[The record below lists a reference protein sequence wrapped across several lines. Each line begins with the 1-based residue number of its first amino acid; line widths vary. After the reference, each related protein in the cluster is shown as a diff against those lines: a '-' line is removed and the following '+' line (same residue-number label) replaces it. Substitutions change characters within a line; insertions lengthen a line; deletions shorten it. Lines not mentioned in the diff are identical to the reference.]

1 MKNQAF
7 NEIWKLSSYVQD
19 PECYQELIK
28 QTQQVIRDYTDQG
41 RLDFDPL
48 ESARNRVLSLPKD
61 QLEQELKGAVC
72 LVSGGL
78 GCIGSTLVKEL
89 LQFEVKELVIVDKV
103 DFHGL
108 TTDGRLTHY
117 QCNVLDNAR
126 LAEIFERHQP
136 QIVFHTAAQ
145 RNPGLA
151 EKEIFGSV
159 NTNVFGTLNMVKIAE
174 ATGSVRN
181 FIFCSTGKAS
191 RYFTEEVYAA
201 TKKMCEYIL
210 DVHSRGSKI
219 AFSMARFTHVVDN
232 SLMENEIRES
242 VTNGKYVRIHSPGK
256 FVTAQNAKEASYL
269 LLNALVHADRDRCNF
284 LIVRN
289 LEWPAE
295 SLELA
300 LYYIST
306 FHRQIPIVFS
316 GNPIGYTEKFF
327 RGQMDWSKPCE
338 LNLLINVYENRF
350 RRITGADDII
360 VSNILPCSECALTQA
375 LDNLRLSTS
384 DTEIKANLLAGLK
397 EIVVETLADA
407 DKRDTVNILN
417 WGLDRKILESEHA
430 RHSDYGPIIPM
441 LFQSLENTPYYS
453 QVEHLL
459 DLSSSLEY

>member
-1 MKNQAF
+1 MKDQAF
-7 NEIWKLSSYVQD
+7 HEIWKLSSQVQD
-19 PECYQELIK
+19 PDCYQELIK
-28 QTQQVIRDYTDQG
+28 YTQQVIQEYTEQG

-48 ESARNRVLSLPKD
+48 ESARNRVLSLPKE
-61 QLEQELKGAVC
+61 QLAKELNDAVC
-72 LVSGGL
+72 VVSGGL

-89 LQFEVKELVIVDKV
+89 LQFDVREIVVIDKV
-103 DFHGL
+103 SF
-108 TTDGRLTHY
+108 DGYTSDDRLKYY
-117 QCNVLDNAR
+117 QADVLDRAQ
-126 LAEIFERHQP
+126 LEEIFSKHRP

-151 EKEIFGSV
+151 EKEIVQSV
-159 NTNVFGTLNMVKIAE
+159 KTNVFGTLNMVRTAE
-174 ATGSVRN
+174 GTGSVRN

-201 TKKMCEYIL
+201 TKKMCEYIM
-210 DVHSRGSKI
+210 DVHSRDSRI
-219 AFSMARFTHVVDN
+219 LFSMARFTHVVDN
-232 SLMENEIRES
+232 SLMEREIRES
-242 VTNGKYVRIHSPGK
+242 VTHGSYVRIHSPGK

-269 LLNALVHADRDRCNF
+269 LLNALVHTDRERCNF

-306 FHRQIPIVFS
+306 FQRQIPIVFS

-327 RGQMDWSKPCE
+327 RGQMDWSKPAE

-350 RRITGADDII
+350 RTVTGADDII
-360 VSNILPCSECALTQA
+360 VSNILRCSRFALTRA
-375 LDNLRLSTS
+375 LERLRMSTT
-384 DTEIKANLLAGLK
+384 DEEMKANLLAGLK

-407 DKRDTVNILN
+407 DKSDTVNILN
-417 WGLDRKILESEHA
+417 WGLDPKILVSERA
-430 RHSDYGPIIPM
+430 RHTDYGPIIPM
-441 LFQSLENTPYYS
+441 LFHSLEHTPYYS

-459 DLSSSLEY
+459 DLSSSLGY